1 MSFIQLTQFCEV
13 PFTRLNTF
21 ARYLHTTNP
30 NYMFKRIL
38 FLQFVILTAFHT
50 QAQNNKNRKKVAT
63 TRIAKTP
70 KIDGILND
78 DAWKNA
84 EKLTDFVIFRPDNGV
99 AVKGAYQTT
108 VKVIYDDNAV
118 YISAVMLDPDAV
130 NIPQEFA
137 VRDNFSQAD
146 FFLVTINPNDDG
158 QNPFEFIVQSTGN
171 QADAKVSNGNEDFNW
186 SAVWESAAKITD
198 NGWNVEIKL
207 PYRAIRFA
215 NRPIQSWGFNF
226 HRRLER
232 LNEQHTWTHID
243 NAVGRWTQ
251 YDGLVEGFTNLKP
264 PTRLNLYPYASATA
278 VSFDGETNYDYSV
291 GMDLKYGITDNFT
304 LDATLIPDFSQVGF
318 DNVELNLGPFE
329 QQFTEQRQFFTEGT
343 ELFNKGNLFYSRR
356 IGGSP
361 IDQFS
366 SERRN
371 DEAFDNNT
379 KINDELV
386 NPPEKVTMLNAIKV
400 SGRTKGGL
408 GIGFF
413 NAITEKATSN
423 IERTT
428 QTIVGLDTIATKSNY
443 QTVLNPFTNYN
454 IVVLDQQFNQNS
466 TVSLI
471 NTNVTRDG
479 RFRDANVTALD
490 WHIET
495 KDSKYNADGSFRM
508 SAISDDVNDQNTG
521 YTFDNSFGYNSG
533 HWSWELGYNFTN
545 KDFNPNDL
553 GIQFGND
560 QQTIYGSA
568 GWRTLQPT
576 KRFNRYRFNFYNQA
590 NFQHFSGAF
599 TGYNAGFSA
608 SAQTKERFTFGGNLN
623 YGTRKRDYFEPRQG
637 TTSGIYFKRPER
649 MNVNGWISTNSQKK
663 LEVNADVYFT
673 GYTNHPQE
681 GYGFGVSPRYRFTNK
696 FSLQYRLS
704 YNKTYNDQG
713 YVDEDA
719 NNVIFGQRDRKD
731 YSNIISGT
739 YNFSTNS
746 SLSLS
751 FRHYW
756 SDVAYNGYYNLND
769 DGSLAKNANYTGED
783 VNFNSW
789 NLDLNYFWQFAPGSQ
804 LIVFY
809 RNSIF
814 DANNNSGLDFYE
826 NLENLFNQPNQ
837 HTFSVRF
844 VYFIDYNSLKNIF

>member
-1 MSFIQLTQFCEV
+1 
-13 PFTRLNTF
+13 
-21 ARYLHTTNP
+21 
-30 NYMFKRIL
+30 MFQRIIL
-38 FLQFVILTAFHT
+38 FLLLAICSYNVN
-50 QAQNNKNRKKVAT
+50 AQNKKNRKKVTT
-63 TRIAKTP
+63 TRITKAP
-70 KIDGILND
+70 KIDGLLND
-78 DAWKNA
+78 SSWKNA
-84 EKLTDFVIFRPDNGV
+84 EILTDFITFRPDNGKPV
-99 AVKGAYQTT
+99 SAEYQTT

-118 YISAVMLDPDAV
+118 YISAEMSDPDPE

-158 QNPFEFIVQSTGN
+158 QNPFEFIVQVTGN
-171 QADAKVSNGNEDFNW
+171 QADAKISNGNEDFNW

-198 NGWNVEIKL
+198 KGWNVEIKL

-215 NRPIQSWGFNF
+215 NRPVQSWGFNF
-226 HRRLER
+226 HRRLEK

-243 NAVGRWTQ
+243 NSVGRWTQ
-251 YDGLVEGFTNLKP
+251 YDGLIEGFNNITP
-264 PTRLNLYPYASATA
+264 PTRLNLYPYASATS
-278 VSFDGETNYDYSV
+278 VSFDGKTDFDYSV
-291 GMDLKYGITDNFT
+291 GMDLKYGLTDNFT

-343 ELFNKGNLFYSRR
+343 ELFNKGGLFYSRR
-356 IGGSP
+356 IGGRP
-361 IDQFS
+361 IDQFNVS
-366 SERRN
+366 NSLGS
-371 DEAFDNNT
+371 DEEIIDY
-379 KINDELV
+379 
-386 NPPEKVTMLNAIKV
+386 PGKVTMLNAIKI
-400 SGRTKGGL
+400 SGRTKKGL

-413 NAITEKATSN
+413 NAITETTEATIRN
-423 IERTT
+423 NATNEIRKE
-428 QTIVGLDTIATKSNY
+428 VIA
-443 QTVLNPFTNYN
+443 PFTNYN
-454 IVVLDQQFNQNS
+454 ILVLDQQFNQNS

-495 KDSKYNADGSFRM
+495 KDSKYNLDGAVKM
-508 SAISDDVNDQNTG
+508 SNISDDINNPNTG

-533 HWSWELGYNFTN
+533 HWNWEIGYNFEN

-553 GIQFGND
+553 GILFTND

-576 KRFNRYRFNFYNQA
+576 KKFNNYSFNFYNQV

-599 TGYNAGFSA
+599 TGYDAGFNA
-608 SAQTKERFTFGGNLN
+608 SAQTKKRFTFGGNLN
-623 YGTRKRDYFEPRQG
+623 YGSESRDYFEPRQG
-637 TTSGIYFKRPER
+637 TTSGVYFKRPES
-649 MNVNGWISTNSQKK
+649 MNINGWISTNSQKK
-663 LEVNADVYFT
+663 LELNANGYFT
-673 GYTNHPQE
+673 SYTNHPQQA
-681 GYGFGVSPRYRFTNK
+681 YGFSISPRYRFTNQ
-696 FSLQYRLS
+696 FSLQYSLN
-704 YNKTYNDQG
+704 YNKTHNDQG
-713 YVDEDA
+713 YVSE
-719 NNVIFGQRDRKD
+719 NSSNIIFGQRDRKS
-731 YSNIISGT
+731 YTNTISGK
-739 YNFSTNS
+739 YSFSTNS

-756 SDVAYNGYYNLND
+756 SDVSYNNYYNLNN
-769 DGSLAKNANYTGED
+769 DGSLSENTTYSGND

-814 DANNNSGLDFYE
+814 DANNNSGLDFYK
-826 NLENLFNQPNQ
+826 NLENLFDQPNQ

-844 VYFIDYNSLKNIF
+844 VYFIDYNAIKNIF

>member
-1 MSFIQLTQFCEV
+1 
-13 PFTRLNTF
+13 
-21 ARYLHTTNP
+21 
-30 NYMFKRIL
+30 MFQRIIL
-38 FLQFVILTAFHT
+38 FLLLAICSYNVN
-50 QAQNNKNRKKVAT
+50 AQNKKNRKKVTT
-63 TRIAKTP
+63 TRITKAP
-70 KIDGILND
+70 KIDGLLND
-78 DAWKNA
+78 SSWKNA
-84 EKLTDFVIFRPDNGV
+84 EILTDFITFRPDNGK
-99 AVKGAYQTT
+99 AVSAEYQTT

-118 YISAVMLDPDAV
+118 YISAEMSDPDPE

-158 QNPFEFIVQSTGN
+158 QNPFEFIVQVTGN
-171 QADAKVSNGNEDFNW
+171 QADAKISNGNEDFNW

-198 NGWNVEIKL
+198 KGWNVEIKL

-215 NRPIQSWGFNF
+215 NRPVQSWGFNF
-226 HRRLER
+226 HRRLEK

-243 NAVGRWTQ
+243 NSVGRWTQ
-251 YDGLVEGFTNLKP
+251 YDGLIEGFNNITP
-264 PTRLNLYPYASATA
+264 PTRLNLYPYASATS
-278 VSFDGETNYDYSV
+278 VSFDGKTDFDYSV
-291 GMDLKYGITDNFT
+291 GMDLKYGLTDNFT

-343 ELFNKGNLFYSRR
+343 ELFNKGGLFYSRR
-356 IGGSP
+356 IGGRP
-361 IDQFS
+361 IDQFNVSNSLS
-366 SERRN
+366 S
-371 DEAFDNNT
+371 DEEIIDY
-379 KINDELV
+379 
-386 NPPEKVTMLNAIKV
+386 PGKVTMLNAIKI
-400 SGRTKGGL
+400 SGRTKKGL

-413 NAITEKATSN
+413 NAITETTEATIRN
-423 IERTT
+423 NATNEIRKE
-428 QTIVGLDTIATKSNY
+428 VIA
-443 QTVLNPFTNYN
+443 PFTNYN
-454 IVVLDQQFNQNS
+454 ILVLDQQFNQNS

-495 KDSKYNADGSFRM
+495 KDSKYNLDGAVKM
-508 SAISDDVNDQNTG
+508 SNISDDINNPNTG

-533 HWSWELGYNFTN
+533 HWNWEIGYNFEN

-553 GIQFGND
+553 GILFTND

-576 KRFNRYRFNFYNQA
+576 KKFNNYSFNFYNQV

-599 TGYNAGFSA
+599 TGYDAGFNA
-608 SAQTKERFTFGGNLN
+608 SAQTKKRFTFGGNLN
-623 YGTRKRDYFEPRQG
+623 YGSESRDYFEPRQG
-637 TTSGIYFKRPER
+637 TTSGVYFKRPES
-649 MNVNGWISTNSQKK
+649 MNINGWISTNSQKK
-663 LEVNADVYFT
+663 LELNANGYFT
-673 GYTNHPQE
+673 SYTNHPQQA
-681 GYGFGVSPRYRFTNK
+681 YGFSISPRYRFTNQ
-696 FSLQYRLS
+696 FSLQYSLN
-704 YNKTYNDQG
+704 YNKTHNDQG
-713 YVDEDA
+713 YVSE
-719 NNVIFGQRDRKD
+719 NSSNIIFGQRDRKS
-731 YSNIISGT
+731 YTNTISGK
-739 YNFSTNS
+739 YSFSTNS

-756 SDVAYNGYYNLND
+756 SDVSYNNYYNLNN
-769 DGSLAKNANYTGED
+769 DGSLSENTTYSGND

-814 DANNNSGLDFYE
+814 DANNNSGLDFYK
-826 NLENLFNQPNQ
+826 NLENLFDQPNQ

-844 VYFIDYNSLKNIF
+844 VYFIDYNAIKNIF

>member
-1 MSFIQLTQFCEV
+1 
-13 PFTRLNTF
+13 
-21 ARYLHTTNP
+21 
-30 NYMFKRIL
+30 MFKKIIIL
-38 FLQFVILTAFHT
+38 KLLVLTIGSFY
-50 QAQNNKNRKKVAT
+50 AQNNQKRKKVTT
-63 TRIAKTP
+63 TRISEAP
-70 KIDGILND
+70 KIDGFLND
-78 DAWKNA
+78 DVWKNA
-84 EKLTDFVIFRPDNGV
+84 ELLTNFVIFRPENGV
-99 AVKGAYQTT
+99 PVKDEYQTT
-108 VKVIYDDNAV
+108 VKVIYDDDAV
-118 YISAVMLDPDAV
+118 YISAEMLDPDPE

-158 QNPFEFIVQSTGN
+158 QNPFEFVVQSTGN
-171 QADAKVSNGNEDFNW
+171 QADSKVSNGREDFNW
-186 SAVWESAAKITD
+186 SAVWESAAKIT
-198 NGWNVEIKL
+198 NKGWNVEIKL
-207 PYRAIRFA
+207 PYRTIRFA

-243 NAVGRWTQ
+243 NSVGRWTQ
-251 YDGLVEGFTNLKP
+251 YDGLVEGFTNIKP
-264 PTRLNLYPYASATA
+264 PIRLNLYPYASATSI
-278 VSFDGETNYDYSV
+278 VFDGETTYDYSV
-291 GMDLKYGITDNFT
+291 GMDLKYGITENFT

-343 ELFNKGNLFYSRR
+343 ELFNIANLFYSRR
-356 IGGSP
+356 IGAAP
-361 IDQFS
+361 IDQFNVAS
-366 SERRN
+366 TLSK
-371 DEAFDNNT
+371 DEE
-379 KINDELV
+379 IIGY
-386 NPPEKVTMLNAIKV
+386 PSKVTMLNAVKI
-400 SGRTKGGL
+400 SGRTKKGL

-413 NAITEKATSN
+413 NAITETTKATIKN
-423 IERTT
+423 NTT
-428 QTIVGLDTIATKSNY
+428 EQTRQEVI
-443 QTVLNPFTNYN
+443 NPFTNYN
-454 IVVLDQQFNQNS
+454 ILVLDQQFNQNS

-508 SAISDDVNDQNTG
+508 STISDDANNPNMG

-533 HWSWELGYNFTN
+533 NWNWELGYNFTN
-545 KDFNPNDL
+545 KNFNPNDL
-553 GIQFGND
+553 GIQFGNN
-560 QQTIYGSA
+560 QQSIYGSA

-576 KRFNRYRFNFYNQA
+576 KNFNRYNFNFYNQA

-599 TGYNAGFSA
+599 TGYNAGLGA
-608 SAQTKERFTFGGNLN
+608 SAQTRKRFTFGGNLN
-623 YGTRKRDYFEPRQG
+623 YGSERRDYFEPRQG
-637 TTSGIYFKRPER
+637 TTSGVYFLRPER
-649 MNVNGWISTNSQKK
+649 LNVNTWISTNSQKK
-663 LEVNADVYFT
+663 LEINADIYYNA
-673 GYTNHPQE
+673 YTNHPQK
-681 GYGFGVSPRYRFTNK
+681 GYGFSLSPRYRFTNQ
-696 FSLQYRLS
+696 FSLQYSLRF
-704 YNKTYNDQG
+704 NKRFNDQG
-713 YVDEDA
+713 FVNQDDS
-719 NNVIFGQRDRKD
+719 NVIFGQRDRKD
-731 YSNIISGT
+731 YSNNISGK

-756 SDVAYNGYYNLND
+756 SDVAYNGFYNLNS
-769 DGSLAKNANYTGED
+769 DGTLSENNYIEND

-814 DANNNSGLDFYE
+814 DNNSNSGLNFYE
-826 NLENLFNQPNQ
+826 NLENLFKQPNQ

-844 VYFIDYNSLKNIF
+844 VYFIDYKSIKNIF

>member
-1 MSFIQLTQFCEV
+1 
-13 PFTRLNTF
+13 
-21 ARYLHTTNP
+21 
-30 NYMFKRIL
+30 MFKKIIIL
-38 FLQFVILTAFHT
+38 KLFVLTIGSLY
-50 QAQNNKNRKKVAT
+50 AQNNQNRKKVTT
-63 TRIAKTP
+63 TRATKAP
-70 KIDGILND
+70 KIDGLLND

-84 EKLTDFVIFRPDNGV
+84 ELLTNFVIFRPENGT
-99 AVKGAYQTT
+99 AVKDEYQTT

-118 YISAVMLDPDAV
+118 YISAEMLDPDPE

-158 QNPFEFIVQSTGN
+158 QNPFEFVVQSTGN
-171 QADAKVSNGNEDFNW
+171 QADSKVSNGNEDFNW

-198 NGWNVEIKL
+198 KGWNVEIKL

-215 NRPIQSWGFNF
+215 NRPVQSWGFNF

-243 NAVGRWTQ
+243 NSVGRWTQ
-251 YDGLVEGFTNLKP
+251 YDGLVEGFTNIKP
-264 PTRLNLYPYASATA
+264 PTRLNLYPYASATSI
-278 VSFDGETNYDYSV
+278 SFNGETTYDYSV
-291 GMDLKYGITDNFT
+291 GMDLKYGLSENFT

-343 ELFNKGNLFYSRR
+343 ELFNIANLFYSRR
-356 IGGSP
+356 IGAAP
-361 IDQFS
+361 IDQFNVAS
-366 SERRN
+366 NLSV
-371 DEAFDNNT
+371 DEEIIDY
-379 KINDELV
+379 
-386 NPPEKVTMLNAIKV
+386 PGKVTMLNAVKI
-400 SGRTKGGL
+400 SGRTKKGL

-413 NAITEKATSN
+413 NAITETTKATIKN
-423 IERTT
+423 NTT
-428 QTIVGLDTIATKSNY
+428 GETRQEVID
-443 QTVLNPFTNYN
+443 PFTNYN
-454 IVVLDQQFNQNS
+454 ILVLDQQFNQNS
-466 TVSLI
+466 NVSLI

-508 SAISDDVNDQNTG
+508 SNISDDVFNPNTG

-533 HWSWELGYNFTN
+533 NWNWEIGYNFTN

-576 KRFNRYRFNFYNQA
+576 KKFNRYNFNFYNQA

-599 TGYNAGFSA
+599 TGYNAGFGA
-608 SAQTKERFTFGGNLN
+608 SAQTRKRFTFGGNLN
-623 YGTRKRDYFEPRQG
+623 YGSERRDYFEPRQG
-637 TTSGIYFKRPER
+637 TTSGVYFLRPER
-649 MNVNGWISTNSQKK
+649 LNVNTWISTNSQKK
-663 LEVNADVYFT
+663 LELNADVYYNMF
-673 GYTNHPQE
+673 TNHPQE
-681 GYGFGVSPRYRFTNK
+681 GYGFSVSPRYRFTNQ
-696 FSLQYRLS
+696 FSLQYSLRF
-704 YNKTYNDQG
+704 NKRFNDQG
-713 YVDEDA
+713 YVSQNA
-719 NNVIFGQRDRKD
+719 SNVIFGQRNRKD
-731 YSNIISGT
+731 YSNNISGK

-746 SLSLS
+746 SISLS

-756 SDVAYNGYYNLND
+756 SDVAYNGFYDLNP
-769 DGSLAKNANYTGED
+769 DGSLSENSFVDND

-814 DANNNSGLDFYE
+814 DSNSNSGLNFYE

-844 VYFIDYNSLKNIF
+844 VYFIDYNTIKNIF